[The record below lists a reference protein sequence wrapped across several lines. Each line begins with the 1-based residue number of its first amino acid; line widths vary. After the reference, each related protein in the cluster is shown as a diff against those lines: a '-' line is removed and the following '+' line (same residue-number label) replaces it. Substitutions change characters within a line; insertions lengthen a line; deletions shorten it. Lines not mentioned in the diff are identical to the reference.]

1 MEGGHRPLYR
11 MKKIFIFFAIFFIS
25 GFVVAEENSN
35 QQFLD
40 FNLAGYGPGGK
51 KTWDV
56 KGQSADIF
64 ENIIKLNN
72 IVANVYGQDDMTLTA
87 KKGSMDKATNNMHL
101 EQDVVATTKSGAKL
115 TTDSLD
121 WQRNSD
127 LVTTPDKVTVEREAM
142 TAIGTGARAHPN
154 LSQAQMEKDVTVK
167 INNDPKKPG
176 GGLTTITCD
185 GPMEIDYNKE
195 LAVFN
200 KNVKAVNEEQ
210 GTIYA
215 DRMKVYFDFK
225 TKQLNRI
232 NCKGNVKIEKGG
244 NTTYSD
250 EAVYQAA
257 DKKVTL
263 LGRPKII
270 FYAESEN
277 GKQNAPFGN

>member
-1 MEGGHRPLYR
+1 
-11 MKKIFIFFAIFFIS
+11 MKKIFLFFVIFFIS

-40 FNLAGYGPGGK
+40 FNLAGYGQGGK

-64 ENIIKLNN
+64 ESIVKLNN
-72 IVANVYGQDDMTLTA
+72 IVANVYGQEEMTLTA
-87 KKGSMDKATNNMHL
+87 KKGSMDKVTNNMHL

-127 LVTTPDKVTVEREAM
+127 LVTTSDKVTVEKENM
-142 TAIGTGARAHPN
+142 TAVGTGAKAHPN
-154 LSQAQMEKDVTVK
+154 LNQAQMNKDVTVK
-167 INNDPKKPG
+167 INTDPKKPG
-176 GGLTTITCD
+176 GGSTTITCD
-185 GPMEIDYNKE
+185 GPMEIDYNQQ

-225 TKQLNRI
+225 TKQLI
-232 NCKGNVKIEKGG
+232 KIVCKGNVKIEKGE

-250 EAVYQAA
+250 EAIYMAA
-257 DKKVTL
+257 EKKVVL
-263 LGRPKII
+263 LGRPKLLL
-270 FYAESEN
+270 YTEG
-277 GKQNAPFGN
+277 GKLNAPFGN